1 MFNNL
6 IESSSHTKEYKRR
19 GSFLLFTGA
28 TYIVLFVITGVVS
41 IYAYD
46 AHLEQQTTELE
57 VLSWVPQPPVEAAPE
72 VIRNTIRP
80 SSNNATTPTHSVRTE
95 LIDSTSNPLNPPPH
109 AGAIVSTVPPARI
122 DSEVGRFNADPIAP
136 PVGSRVTNGTGTTPV
151 HIDMGEPPPALP
163 APTPKPQVPSV
174 LRVSRVLNSQALSL
188 PKPNYPLL
196 ARNIRLEGSVIVQV
210 LIDESGKVISAKVTS
225 GHPLFVAEAQRAAM
239 QARFS
244 PTLIGDQPVKVS
256 GVITYTFKL
265 SN

>member
-28 TYIVLFVITGVVS
+28 TYLVLFAVAGVVS

-46 AHLEQQTTELE
+46 AHLDQQITEE
-57 VLSWVPQPPVEAAPE
+57 VIDWVPQPPVAAVPE
-72 VIRNTIRP
+72 IARSAPAHSSTTTTANTVR
-80 SSNNATTPTHSVRTE
+80 ATRTE
-95 LIDSTSNPLNPPPH
+95 LVDSTSNPLNPPPH
-109 AGAIVSTVPPARI
+109 ASAIASTVPPAPRGA
-122 DSEVGRFNADPIAP
+122 VLGRENLDPIGP
-136 PVGSRVTNGTGTTPV
+136 PAGSRNSGTGNGTIA
-151 HIDMGEPPPALP
+151 IDMAEPPPALP
-163 APTPKPQVPSV
+163 APTPRPQVPSV
-174 LRVSRVLNSQALSL
+174 LKVSRVLNSQALSL
-188 PKPNYPLL
+188 PKPNYPPL

-244 PTLIGDQPVKVS
+244 PTLISDQPVKVS
-256 GVITYTFKL
+256 GVITYKFAL

>member
-28 TYIVLFVITGVVS
+28 TYLVLFVVTGVVS

-46 AHLEQQTTELE
+46 AHLEQQITEE
-57 VLSWVPQPPVEAAPE
+57 VIDWVPQPPVAAVPE
-72 VIRNTIRP
+72 VARNAPPRSANTTASTVR
-80 SSNNATTPTHSVRTE
+80 ATRTE

-109 AGAIVSTVPPARI
+109 PGAIASTVPPAPRGAVI
-122 DSEVGRFNADPIAP
+122 GTQNLDPIGP
-136 PVGSRVTNGTGTTPV
+136 PAGTHGSNGTGNGTV
-151 HIDMGEPPPALP
+151 AIDMADPPPALP
-163 APTPKPQVPSV
+163 APTPKPSVPSV
-174 LRVSRVLNSQALSL
+174 LRVSRVLNSQALLL
-188 PKPNYPLL
+188 PKPNYPPL

-244 PTLIGDQPVKVS
+244 PTLISDQPVKVS
-256 GVITYTFKL
+256 GVITYQFKL